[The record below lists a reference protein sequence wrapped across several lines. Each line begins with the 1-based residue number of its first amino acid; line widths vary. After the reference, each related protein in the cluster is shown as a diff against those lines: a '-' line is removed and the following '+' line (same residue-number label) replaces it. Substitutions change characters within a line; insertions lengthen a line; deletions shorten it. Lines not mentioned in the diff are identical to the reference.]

1 MKDNQFLNSNNLT
14 INVVEQKERVFK
26 GSKPLIKKNFN
37 NKISSGVKA
46 EEMKVENNKEKK
58 DFFPKINNNNN
69 YNINIINNN
78 MNKSNK
84 INDNQKT
91 NKSNIITSNEIK
103 NNNSKNININNN
115 EKTINSQINIQSMNN
130 SIDNKSNNNINITE
144 EFKIKLNNITK
155 NDFEYEKNLPLI
167 QKGSYLT
174 SLPPSVYNNK
184 NKSNSIKKDKY
195 KESTKI
201 LKNLKDKEKSLNKE
215 ILSIKNKKEKLNN
228 GYIISSPIEKNINNY
243 EEKRLQLIEN
253 NLLDK
258 LDEVKNQIKD
268 IIQKEESLQK
278 NKSSLVKNF
287 LKKYENEEN
296 AEKLGQKYF
305 SKNNNTQRLITNLQ
319 KDLNIK
325 NLNRFKDKE
334 KSDYK
339 INEENEKLDD
349 MEQKMLFLK
358 EQKEKE
364 KEIIK
369 KRKKRIDE
377 QMLKIKE
384 QVKSQEN
391 QPIENYLF
399 YKIQND
405 FEEKE
410 NLFYKNIK
418 LTKKLD
424 VVGKEELKEL
434 NKKFLEKK
442 NELIK
447 KAKEKTLSM
456 KKCWHSRS
464 LLLPKYKSPFLKIVQ
479 EDEKIRMEKEEEK
492 QQKKNK
498 LYENKK
504 NYFKNSVPLPIINE
518 KLRKD
523 IIQKSSSMAN
533 LNGKKRVQ
541 FINNEINNINLIRKK
556 SFDLEN
562 KRFKQSNNL
571 KKKYKYRIINRNPNK
586 SLEINKTEKKFENIN
601 GIDINEKINGSMEI
615 NNINKKSGTEVSSP
629 IKQRIKK
636 NPKEINYLKEF
647 ENKNKINNYNWDKY
661 IDEDTEQK
669 AASIRNVTSKIEAID
684 DKVERQKIILK
695 LNGGFSNNQK
705 LGNDLSNLLINS
717 IKGKLCVI
725 KAKNN
730 EE

>member
-14 INVVEQKERVFK
+14 INVVEQKERVFQ

-84 INDNQKT
+84 INDIQKT
-91 NKSNIITSNEIK
+91 NISNIITSNEIK
-103 NNNSKNININNN
+103 NNNNKNINNN

-405 FEEKE
+405 FE
-410 NLFYKNIK
+410 
-418 LTKKLD
+418 
-424 VVGKEELKEL
+424 
-434 NKKFLEKK
+434 
-442 NELIK
+442 
-447 KAKEKTLSM
+447 
-456 KKCWHSRS
+456 
-464 LLLPKYKSPFLKIVQ
+464 
-479 EDEKIRMEKEEEK
+479 
-492 QQKKNK
+492 
-498 LYENKK
+498 
-504 NYFKNSVPLPIINE
+504 
-518 KLRKD
+518 
-523 IIQKSSSMAN
+523 
-533 LNGKKRVQ
+533 
-541 FINNEINNINLIRKK
+541 
-556 SFDLEN
+556 
-562 KRFKQSNNL
+562 
-571 KKKYKYRIINRNPNK
+571 
-586 SLEINKTEKKFENIN
+586 
-601 GIDINEKINGSMEI
+601 
-615 NNINKKSGTEVSSP
+615 
-629 IKQRIKK
+629 
-636 NPKEINYLKEF
+636 
-647 ENKNKINNYNWDKY
+647 
-661 IDEDTEQK
+661 
-669 AASIRNVTSKIEAID
+669 
-684 DKVERQKIILK
+684 
-695 LNGGFSNNQK
+695 
-705 LGNDLSNLLINS
+705 
-717 IKGKLCVI
+717 
-725 KAKNN
+725 
-730 EE
+730 